1 MPLRVTISRRSKT
14 AAASEPFGRQVVKLM
29 TEAFSMRA
37 VLLAAACT
45 LCLAFTAHSAEAPAA
60 GDTADTA
67 QMQAM
72 PAVPVPAS
80 TCIDTGASLS
90 HAAYTTDDDADCCSA
105 SQYCSQY
112 LSTQMLVTAPATGHT

>member
-1 MPLRVTISRRSKT
+1 
-14 AAASEPFGRQVVKLM
+14 
-29 TEAFSMRA
+29 MRA

-45 LCLAFTAHSAEAPAA
+45 LCLAFTAHSAEAPPA

-72 PAVPVPAS
+72 PAVPV
-80 TCIDTGASLS
+80 LS